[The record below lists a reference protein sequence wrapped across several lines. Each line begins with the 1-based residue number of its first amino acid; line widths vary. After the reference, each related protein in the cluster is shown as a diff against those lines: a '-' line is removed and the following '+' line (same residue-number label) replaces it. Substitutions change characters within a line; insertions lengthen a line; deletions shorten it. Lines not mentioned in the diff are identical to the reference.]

1 MAYWT
6 NKHWGAVIGVALVVA
21 IVLIGPGFTALGV
34 LFGLGGFFAGKVL
47 DGELDL
53 EEIRARAQSRF
64 GRGEQAN
71 AGVSA
76 PGAGVRADIDGTGVD
91 PGAGQP
97 VGARP
102 PGSGRVR

>member
-1 MAYWT
+1 MAHWT

-34 LFGLGGFFAGKVL
+34 LFGLGGFYAGKVL

-64 GRGEQAN
+64 QRGEQAN
-71 AGVSA
+71 AGATA
-76 PGAGVRADIDGTGVD
+76 PGAGADGSVVE

-97 VGARP
+97 VGARS
-102 PGSGRVR
+102 SGPSRVR

>member
-34 LFGLGGFFAGKVL
+34 LFGLVGFYAGKVL

-53 EEIRARAQSRF
+53 EEVRARAQGRF

-71 AGVSA
+71 ADIAA
-76 PGAGVRADIDGTGVD
+76 PGAGVRADVDGTGVE

-97 VGARP
+97 AGARP
-102 PGSGRVR
+102 TGTGRVR